1 MIDCLISLS
10 KARGL
15 LLSMHIQGT
24 LTQRDY
30 NISGEKE
37 QRKAQCKGDEKHED
51 SLGLF
56 PQLTLHYFFFLFFS
70 K

>member
-1 MIDCLISLS
+1 
-10 KARGL
+10 
-15 LLSMHIQGT
+15 MHIQGT